1 MDAAIFCRLCRGIPQ
16 SSLSHTIMNR
26 IFILLSLALAWPSLG
41 PGRAEIL
48 PPGNRPLPLGLHA
61 LTGGKI
67 VVKPGHTLE
76 RGSILIRDGLIEA
89 VGPDIE
95 IPQNARVWEMAG
107 LTIYAGF
114 IDPYVAPGSRNSASG
129 SDHDHQH
136 GHSHPPA
143 PDRELTAG
151 GIHFFGVPGLELDP
165 AKRKP
170 GYGSS
175 QITPENRIADSYS
188 PDPKLLASLREL
200 GYAAANFA
208 PHQGILRGASAMVLL
223 GDAEPNRALLN
234 PQVFQHAALETG
246 SRNQGYP
253 ASLMGSIALLRQTF
267 YDAQHHAVVHAR
279 NHSGPLPT
287 RGRPVLNPSLQA
299 LQPVLKKEIPVLFDP
314 QTTLMTGQAHQ
325 IAEEFGFKFLILA
338 TGQEWRRPDL
348 AQATGAAFIVPLH
361 FPEIPKISDEEDWLD
376 VSLDQLRAWDWAP
389 ENPALLRRH
398 GLEIALT
405 TAGLSDRKKFR
416 KNLRAALDRGFSE
429 EDALAAL
436 TTIPARLCGVE
447 DQLGTIEAGKL
458 ANLTV
463 VQGSSYFDPKTSIR
477 EVWVDG
483 RIFPVD
489 FGKENAAAST
499 KDKSGESKDSD
510 SEKSKPANSERVARS
525 PQEGRGPIAEP
536 KSILLHGATLWTS
549 GPAGRIENGAMLI
562 VDGRI
567 AQVGPAPL
575 KLENGFLADAD
586 LVLDCQGKHITPG
599 LIDAHSHA
607 MILGGVNEGTLPS
620 TAMVRIADV
629 INSETENIYRQL
641 AGGLTVA
648 NLLHGS
654 ANPIGG
660 QNAVIKLKDGALP
673 QDLILKEAPSG
684 IKFALGENVKQ
695 SNWGERHVTRFPQT
709 RMGVRAFFANRFLA
723 ARHYLEAWE
732 NYRAQGGLPPRRDL
746 ELETLGEILDGRR
759 WIHCHSYRQDEILM
773 FLRLMEQFGVTIG
786 TLQHV
791 LEGYKVADEIAAH
804 GAGAS
809 AFSDWWA
816 FKFEVYDAIPYAG
829 SLMRERGVL
838 VSFNSD
844 DADLARRLH
853 LEAAKAVKYGN
864 TSEEE
869 ALHFVT
875 INPAKQLRISER
887 TGSLETG
894 KEADFV
900 IWSHSPL
907 DTASVCLETWIE
919 GKKYFDRD
927 HARQRSAHRDQEHHA
942 LLKKA
947 KKISGSSDA
956 KSPNTEA
963 EAIFFQIALE
973 HAHDHLSRHCDHE

>member
-1 MDAAIFCRLCRGIPQ
+1 MWRYFVAFVEGRSK
-16 SSLSHTIMNR
+16 SSLSHMIMNR
-26 IFILLSLALAWPSLG
+26 IFFLISLALVLPHIG
-41 PGRAEIL
+41 QAEIL

-67 VVKPGHTLE
+67 VVKPGHILE
-76 RGSILIRDGLIEA
+76 RGSILIRDGLIED
-89 VGPDIE
+89 VGADID
-95 IPQNARVWEMAG
+95 IPPSARAWDMEG

-114 IDPYVAPGSRNSASG
+114 IDPYVAPGARNSSSG
-129 SDHDHQH
+129 SNEHDHHH
-136 GHSHPPA
+136 GHGHTPSPE
-143 PDRELTAG
+143 RQLTAG

-165 AKRKP
+165 AKRQP

-175 QITPENRIADSYS
+175 QINPEKRVADSYS
-188 PDPKLLASLREL
+188 PDPKLLESLREL

-208 PHQGILRGASAMVLL
+208 PHQGILRGASALVLL

-234 PQVFQHAALETG
+234 PEVFQHAALETG

-267 YDAQHHAVVHAR
+267 YDAQHHGEIHSR

-287 RGRPVLNPSLQA
+287 RSRPVLNHSLQA

-314 QTTLMTGQAHQ
+314 QTTLMAGQAHQ
-325 IAEEFGFKFLILA
+325 IAEEFGFNFVILA

-348 AQATGAAFIVPLH
+348 AAATGAAFIVPLH
-361 FPEIPKISDEEDWLD
+361 FPEIPKINEDEDWLD

-405 TAGLSDRKKFR
+405 STGLSDRKKFR
-416 KNLRAALDRGFSE
+416 KNLRAALDRGLSE

-463 VQGSSYFDPKTSIR
+463 VQGSSYFDPKASIR

-489 FGKENAAAST
+489 LGKENAAASAKKEEET
-499 KDKSGESKDSD
+499 KD
-510 SEKSKPANSERVARS
+510 EKSKPANSERVARS

-536 KSILLHGATLWTS
+536 KSILLHGATIWTS

-567 AQVGPAPL
+567 TQVGPAPL
-575 KLENGFLADAD
+575 KLEDGLLADAD
-586 LVLDCQGKHITPG
+586 LVIDCQGKQITPG

-673 QDLILKEAPSG
+673 RDLILKEAPPG

-709 RMGVRAFFANRFLA
+709 RMGVRTFFSNRFLA
-723 ARHYLEAWE
+723 ARQYLDEWE
-732 NYRAQGGLPPRRDL
+732 NYRAAGGLPPRRDL
-746 ELETLGEILDGRR
+746 ELETLGEILEGRR

-773 FLRLMEQFGVTIG
+773 FLRLMEQFGITIG

-875 INPAKQLRISER
+875 INPAKQLRIDER
-887 TGSLETG
+887 TGSLEKG
-894 KEADFV
+894 KDADFV

-907 DTASVCLETWIE
+907 DSAAVCLETWIE
-919 GKKYFDRD
+919 GKKYFDRN
-927 HARQRSAHRDQEHHA
+927 HARERFAQRDQEREA
-942 LLKKA
+942 LIKKA
-947 KKISGSSDA
+947 VKISGNSDA
-956 KSPNTEA
+956 KNSDKES